1 MTKQSGF
8 SLIELSIYL
17 VIVGLLA
24 VVAIPLY
31 TGYVARAKVSKAEQE
46 LLLFKASIIQ
56 YNLTMNQYPKK
67 LEDLITKPTYDAEV
81 AKTWRAF
88 VDPGTVKQSSDG
100 KILDP
105 WNEPYQY
112 RPTKGG
118 KRPFELY
125 SNGDPEASEPYKI
138 DAWDIKSK

>member
-8 SLIELSIYL
+8 SLIELSVYL

-24 VVAIPLY
+24 VVAIPMY
-31 TGYVARAKVSKAEQE
+31 TSYVANAKKTKAEGE
-46 LLLFKASIIQ
+46 LLVFKQAIIQ
-56 YNLTMNQYPKK
+56 YSFDNGQYPKK
-67 LEDLITKPTYDAEV
+67 LEDLITKPSDSEA
-81 AKTWRAF
+81 AKNWRQL
-88 VDPGTVKQSSDG
+88 VDPSNLKRSSDG

-118 KRPFELY
+118 KQQFDLA
-125 SNGDPEASEPYKI
+125 STGDTEASEPVKI
-138 DAWDIKSK
+138 DVWKITSK